1 MKRPNAGG
9 IPRYVVASKAVAT
22 RQRFAG
28 TVPLAQ
34 MARLAAQLADKAGQL
49 EVELEAGQDAA
60 GRPAL
65 RGAVRG
71 ELNLT
76 CQRGLHP
83 FTWPCQV
90 DTALRLVSSEA
101 EEEKAMGEAD
111 THLVVDDQ
119 LPLRDIVEDEVLL
132 ALPMMPRC
140 DDPDCLKR
148 LK

>member
-1 MKRPNAGG
+1 MKRPNAAG
-9 IPRYVVASKAVAT
+9 IPRYVAASKAVAT
-22 RQRFAG
+22 RQRYVG

-34 MARLAAQLADKAGQL
+34 MPRLAAQLADNTGQL
-49 EVELEAGQDAA
+49 DVELEAGKDAA

-65 RGAVRG
+65 RGAIRG
-71 ELNLT
+71 ELSLT

-83 FTWPCQV
+83 FPWPCRV
-90 DTALRLVSSEA
+90 ETALRLVSSEA
-101 EEEKAMGEAD
+101 EEEKAMAEAD

-140 DDPDCLKR
+140 DDPGCLKR